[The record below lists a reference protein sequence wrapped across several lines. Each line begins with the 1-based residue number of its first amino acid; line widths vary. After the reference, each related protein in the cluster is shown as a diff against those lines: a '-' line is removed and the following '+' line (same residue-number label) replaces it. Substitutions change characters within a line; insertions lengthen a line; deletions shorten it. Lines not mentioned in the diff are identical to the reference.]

1 LETLLRRAAL
11 PVTLLICQAAAAA
24 DYARS
29 DDHQFN
35 LSLSFDVVEASSG
48 FAAWPHGG
56 LGKLRYDESD
66 SLEASRITIDYGG
79 RIKPTLWAR
88 VIADY
93 VGDGSEGLDIAEAF
107 ITWRPVPKSASR
119 HQLRAGAMYPPF
131 SYENTAAGW
140 TSPYSISFSAIN
152 TWLGE
157 EIRPVGIEWS
167 MSRKIGGMTSPHQLN
182 VFASAFWG
190 NDPAAT
196 LLFWRGWSIHDRQ
209 TRLGDRLTIPP
220 ILARDADGTYL
231 VDQTVA
237 PFVETDSQPGFYAGI
252 EWQFASRIRAQFGGY
267 DNRGDPWSF
276 SDQQW
281 GWNTRFWSASL
292 QAELPRQVGLIAQ
305 WMSGDTGWIS
315 GALQDNTIAGS
326 GNLVVD
332 HFDSAFVLLTRQFGM
347 RHRASLRYETFAIR
361 RPDSGFIPQPDD
373 GDALTLSYRFT
384 PGERFKASFEW
395 LEINSERDLWDR
407 LYSVP
412 RSATE
417 RLFRVQMTLD
427 LSL

>member
-1 LETLLRRAAL
+1 
-11 PVTLLICQAAAAA
+11 
-24 DYARS
+24 
-29 DDHQFN
+29 
-35 LSLSFDVVEASSG
+35 
-48 FAAWPHGG
+48 
-56 LGKLRYDESD
+56 
-66 SLEASRITIDYGG
+66 
-79 RIKPTLWAR
+79 
-88 VIADY
+88 
-93 VGDGSEGLDIAEAF
+93 
-107 ITWRPVPKSASR
+107 
-119 HQLRAGAMYPPF
+119 
-131 SYENTAAGW
+131 
-140 TSPYSISFSAIN
+140 
-152 TWLGE
+152 
-157 EIRPVGIEWS
+157 